1 MLYIKVNFKFQKF
14 FYEKKNM
21 EEEIIWIRIRFRK
34 RDVMYILWL
43 YWNVI
48 GEEYKYLLKVKL
60 IVLVIQGKYQEKI
73 SF

>member
-1 MLYIKVNFKFQKF
+1 MLYIKANFKFQKF